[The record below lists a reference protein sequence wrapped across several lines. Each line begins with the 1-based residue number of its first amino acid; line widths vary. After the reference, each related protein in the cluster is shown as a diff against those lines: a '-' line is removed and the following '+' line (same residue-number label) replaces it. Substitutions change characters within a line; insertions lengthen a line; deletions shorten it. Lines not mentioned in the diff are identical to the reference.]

1 MPFITLCYHFVNNVQ
16 NTFSFELAQHWMKER
31 GISCM
36 ALSVEFI
43 YLTARVARKERGIT
57 HLTQLWGTTN
67 SPMLVFKFA
76 YGGEFTS
83 GRRRVGVGEFARRRV
98 DRIPSHDW

>member
-1 MPFITLCYHFVNNVQ
+1 
-16 NTFSFELAQHWMKER
+16 
-31 GISCM
+31 M

-43 YLTARVARKERGIT
+43 YLTARVARKWIKERGIT
-57 HLTQLWGTTN
+57 HFTQLWGTTN

-83 GRRRVGVGEFARRRV
+83 RWRRVGVGEFARRRV
-98 DRIPSHDW
+98 CT